1 MKKTEKFNMYL
12 VSMCIF
18 RIKMQETNVY
28 IYIERERDNRV
39 KLNVFT

>member
-18 RIKMQETNVY
+18 RIKMQETHVYIY
-28 IYIERERDNRV
+28 IYIEREIIE
-39 KLNVFT
+39 LN